1 MSATSTPNIPDAF
14 MASNRGWQRPGES
27 ANECYV
33 RTQARNAMICRDND
47 AGTELKVLGRQ
58 YGLHNSTIGRI
69 LAENGRTPN
78 FSPTPAGAQES
89 KSKNGTFGA
98 IAVYD
103 PSVLRIREST
113 KLLAVAI
120 LRTAIRHDKTV
131 PGMTVDQMRD
141 RCLEL
146 GVAFPA

>member
-14 MASNRGWQRPGES
+14 IASNRGWQRPGES

-47 AGTELKVLGRQ
+47 SGTKLHVLSRQ
-58 YGLHNSTIGRI
+58 YDLHHSTISRI
-69 LAENGRTPN
+69 LAENGRTAN
-78 FSPTPAGAQES
+78 HSPTPAGAQES
-89 KSKNGTFGA
+89 ASKNGTFGA
-98 IAVYD
+98 VAAYD

-113 KLLAVAI
+113 KMLATAI

-131 PGMTVDQMRD
+131 PGMTFDEMRD